1 MTLETYKKL
10 KEQYNKTLD
19 ELTVKL
25 NSFKKSGGVIIDSER
40 KTPEFIQ
47 LKKTYDFTFKQYQNF
62 NSLKESKAFAKQL
75 FTEKRNSLTKK

>member
-40 KTPEFIQ
+40 KTPEFMQ